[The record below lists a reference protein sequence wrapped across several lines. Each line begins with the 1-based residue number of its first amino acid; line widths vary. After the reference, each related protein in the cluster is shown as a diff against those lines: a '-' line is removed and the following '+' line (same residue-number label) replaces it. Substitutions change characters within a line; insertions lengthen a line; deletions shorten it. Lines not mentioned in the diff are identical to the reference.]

1 MSQWNNNKTRQQ
13 TNKRTRTRTRTSQ
26 QTKNNSNN
34 KTSPLT
40 GAVSVVIRPMTSVN
54 SGIIGYRGT
63 TTRRETEE
71 SRGSYNES
79 LKVFP
84 EAWTR
89 VLLSLDH
96 TVGLWNIRSENLGR
110 WYIGQEPHLRITEEN
125 GKTEFAMP
133 DNIVRYFGALSNLQR
148 EQKHK
153 SAMSIA
159 KLFLTLVTEFFTFT

>member
-1 MSQWNNNKTRQQ
+1 KGAWN
-13 TNKRTRTRTRTSQ
+13 
-26 QTKNNSNN
+26 
-34 KTSPLT
+34 
-40 GAVSVVIRPMTSVN
+40 GAVVKKFHTD
-54 SGIIGYRGT
+54 GYSAFVMRMEYGDW
-63 TTRRETEE
+63 TEE